1 MIDQD
6 LDQDPRYLADM
17 DSLLDRIVKRT
28 RSAHLHLDKKTPWLA
43 MLAAH
48 LRALDTTPEPEPEP
62 APAPAPAL
70 VVEPELVIHPNARRY
85 KPVEEGPVVD
95 LDRVAQLRSE
105 GKTWREIRGHMGIG
119 IHRMMADVRMWR
131 PDILGPI
138 SRPKPEPEPE
148 PEPKRVEPAPELE
161 HEPAPE
167 PVIHP
172 NARRYKPVEE
182 GPRIDLDLVA
192 QLRAEGRTWVDI
204 RAQVGVSRKLL
215 LEDVEMWRPDL
226 LGGDPHSSTNIHR
239 KAIDLDRA
247 ETLAKEGYKWTS
259 IGRMLGVCHVRLLRV
274 VETERPHLV
283 KHDGGA

>member
-28 RSAHLHLDKKTPWLA
+28 RSSRLHLDKKTPWLA

-70 VVEPELVIHPNARRY
+70 VVEPELVIHPNARRH

-105 GKTWREIRGHMGIG
+105 GKTWRDIRVHMGIN
-119 IHRMMADVRMWR
+119 IHRMMADVR
-131 PDILGPI
+131 
-138 SRPKPEPEPE
+138 
-148 PEPKRVEPAPELE
+148 
-161 HEPAPE
+161 
-167 PVIHP
+167 
-172 NARRYKPVEE
+172 
-182 GPRIDLDLVA
+182 
-192 QLRAEGRTWVDI
+192 
-204 RAQVGVSRKLL
+204 
-215 LEDVEMWRPDL
+215 MWRPDL

-274 VETERPHLV
+274 VETERPHLLLG
-283 KHDGGA
+283 DEGA

>member
-6 LDQDPRYLADM
+6 IDQDPRYLADM
-17 DSLLDRIVKRT
+17 DSLLDRIVT
-28 RSAHLHLDKKTPWLA
+28 RMRRSRAFLDRRDPWQA

-85 KPVEEGPVVD
+85 KPVEEGPIVD

-105 GKTWREIRGHMGIG
+105 GKTWRDIRGHMGIN

-148 PEPKRVEPAPELE
+148 IEPKRVE
-161 HEPAPE
+161 H
-167 PVIHP
+167 V
-172 NARRYKPVEE
+172 
-182 GPRIDLDLVA
+182 PRVDLDLVA
-192 QLRAEGRTWVDI
+192 QLRSEGKTWTQIREALGVGERVLETDVRRWRPDLVRVPNARKYKPLEDGPRVDLDLVARLRSEGRRWSEI
-204 RAQVGVSRKLL
+204 RDELKVGSPLL
-215 LEDVEMWRPDL
+215 RRDVKRWRPDL
-226 LGGDPHSSTNIHR
+226 LGD
-239 KAIDLDRA
+239 
-247 ETLAKEGYKWTS
+247 EG
-259 IGRMLGVCHVRLLRV
+259 
-274 VETERPHLV
+274 
-283 KHDGGA
+283 A